1 MKAYKTNQR
10 LKQIMEERN
19 LRQVD
24 ILRAAEPYCKKYN
37 IKLGKNDLSQYVSGK
52 VEPGQ
57 DKLTILSFALNVS
70 ETWLMGYDVPME
82 KVASKQSSFDV
93 GPENLPALTP
103 YHPTKRIP
111 ILGRV
116 AAGLPLLAEEN
127 IEGYTSVDFDD
138 DESYYALRVHGD
150 SMSAVGINDGD
161 LVVVR
166 QQTTVDE
173 GQIAVVLVNGND
185 ATIKY
190 FKQQGNMVFLTPK
203 SYNPEHQIQVYNLD
217 ETPVR
222 IIGRVV
228 SSQRYY

>member
-1 MKAYKTNQR
+1 MSVADRIKARR
-10 LKQIMEERN
+10 LQLRMSQEE
-19 LRQVD
+19 L
-24 ILRAAEPYCKKYN
+24 AE
-37 IKLGKNDLSQYVSGK
+37 KLGYKSKSSINKIELGRQNLTQTKIKAIADALETSPSYIMGWIDEDGAEKGSSIERSHSVSG
-52 VEPGQ
+52 
-57 DKLTILSFALNVS
+57 
-70 ETWLMGYDVPME
+70 
-82 KVASKQSSFDV
+82 
-93 GPENLPALTP
+93 LTP